1 MAKLKIWDKKTAST
15 NRPLKRY
22 KNNELPSIDIST
34 EKQRYDIFNTKQ
46 RGLIDKALAIVKER
60 SEVPQPKKENISTF
74 LRQKKEMF
82 LVEMSNNIVKEE
94 IEKIQEKTHAKEEAV
109 ERSAKLLEDDHQTF
123 MTHVEKNKED
133 TDQAIKRAEHEAG
146 KKRDKENEI
155 KKMRENIQRIQAEIT
170 KSEDHL
176 IN

>member
-1 MAKLKIWDKKTAST
+1 MFLKFLLTLLYKSPFQFPTDAEVFLTKEQEKYKIKEEKSKMAKLKIWDKKTAST

-34 EKQRYDIFNTKQ
+34 DKQRYDIFNTKQ

-94 IEKIQEKTHAKEEAV
+94 IEKI
-109 ERSAKLLEDDHQTF
+109 R
-123 MTHVEKNKED
+123 
-133 TDQAIKRAEHEAG
+133 
-146 KKRDKENEI
+146 
-155 KKMRENIQRIQAEIT
+155 EIT
-170 KSEDHL
+170 MWLVIKVLKCGYLPLKYQPDSPTTPGRA
-176 IN
+176 

>member
-1 MAKLKIWDKKTAST
+1 LTKEQEKSKIKEEKSKMAKLKIWDKKTAST

-34 EKQRYDIFNTKQ
+34 DKQRYDIFNTKQ

-82 LVEMSNNIVKEE
+82 LVEMSNNIVKEK
-94 IEKIQEKTHAKEEAV
+94 IEKIQEKIEKDDKKSSDIDKAKELKKVVKQMA
-109 ERSAKLLEDDHQTF
+109 
-123 MTHVEKNKED
+123 ED
-133 TDQAIKRAEHEAG
+133 TSDALAVM
-146 KKRDKENEI
+146 N
-155 KKMRENIQRIQAEIT
+155 KMTN
-170 KSEDHL
+170 D
-176 IN
+176 N